1 MSNRIYAQYRNS
13 PKLIKW
19 LDIIPTINDEQLTVA
34 EQVRTSYDID
44 NATTHELNV
53 IGRIVVQPRNFES
66 FVNVSYL
73 SLGNVNANLGGS
85 LAQLKPSSSVVSQNV
100 SNDIYRILIKSKIA
114 KNGSNATIEEVLQ
127 SIVFITGVE
136 PAGITEGDMTFGVN
150 FNGVLPAI
158 AKFLLDNFDVLPKPQ
173 GVRFLGY
180 TQEPFITRLGR
191 NQLKTPSTTMR
202 NTQLTG
208 AF

>member
-1 MSNRIYAQYRNS
+1 MTNRIYAQYRNS
-13 PKLIKW
+13 PKLKQW
-19 LDIIPTINDEQLTVA
+19 LDIVPSMTNDLLDVA
-34 EQVRTSYDID
+34 EQVRKSYDID
-44 NATTHELNV
+44 NATSYELDV
-53 IGRIVVQPRNFES
+53 IGRIVAQPRDFES
-66 FVNVSYL
+66 YVTVDYL

-85 LAQLKPSSSVVSQNV
+85 LAQLKPASNKVSQEV
-100 SNDIYRILIKSKIA
+100 SDDIYRILIKSKIA
-114 KNGSNATIEEVLQ
+114 KNASNATIEEVLE

-136 PAGITEGDMTFGVN
+136 PAGITEGDMSFGVN
-150 FNGVLPAI
+150 FGEALPAI

-191 NQLKTPSTTMR
+191 NQLSTR
-202 NTQLTG
+202 TQLTG